1 MNRLTLTLMLSIF
14 LSSVV
19 SAESAASLCNR
30 LFDDAS
36 YSEAVTPCSSAAEEG
51 DLNAQTI
58 LGELYDSSNGVAVDA
73 AQSARWWGEAAAQGH
88 LPAQNLLALKYY
100 YGGTVFGPEEGWKQ
114 DYNKAME
121 IWRSSAERGEPTSQ
135 FMLGEMYKLGQGTP
149 RNPET
154 AYAWFMLS
162 SQGGYKLAT
171 DGAMEMSRSM
181 TPQQKQ
187 QARQLL
193 EDYSLLFSIPTQERE
208 NTED

>member
-1 MNRLTLTLMLSIF
+1 MNRLALILMSGIF
-14 LSSVV
+14 LSSTV
-19 SAESAASLCNR
+19 SAGTAASLCTK
-30 LFDDAS
+30 LFDGAS
-36 YSEAVTPCSSAAEEG
+36 YSEAVTPCTSAAEGG

-58 LGELYDSSNGVAVDA
+58 LGELYDHSKGVAADA
-73 AQSARWWGEAAAQGH
+73 SQSARWWGEASAKGH

-121 IWRSSAERGEPTSQ
+121 IWRSSAEQGEPTSQ
-135 FMLGEMYKLGQGTP
+135 FMLGEMYKLGQGVAH
-149 RNPET
+149 NPQT

-171 DGAMEMSRSM
+171 DGAMEMSRIM

-187 QARQLL
+187 QAKQLL
-193 EDYSLLFSIPTQERE
+193 DDYTLLFLR
-208 NTED
+208 TEE

>member
-1 MNRLTLTLMLSIF
+1 MMNRSTLTLTLGIF
-14 LSSVV
+14 LSSTV
-19 SAESAASLCNR
+19 SAETAASLCNR

-36 YSEAVTPCSSAAEEG
+36 YSEAVTPCTSAAEEG

-58 LGELYDSSNGVAVDA
+58 LGELYDHSKGVAADA
-73 AQSARWWGEAAAQGH
+73 AQSARWWEKAAAKGH

-100 YGGTVFGPEEGWKQ
+100 YGGTVFGPEEEWRQ
-114 DYNKAME
+114 DYSKAME

-135 FMLGEMYKLGQGTP
+135 FMLGEMYKLGQGVA
-149 RNPET
+149 RDSVT

-171 DGAMEMSRSM
+171 DGAMEMSRIM

-193 EDYSLLFSIPTQERE
+193 DDYSLLFSKGDVPQ
-208 NTED
+208 

>member
-1 MNRLTLTLMLSIF
+1 MNKLTLILISSIF
-14 LSSVV
+14 LPSAV
-19 SAESAASLCNR
+19 SAGSDASLCIK
-30 LFDDAS
+30 LFDEAS
-36 YSEAVTPCSSAAEEG
+36 YSEAVTPCSSAAEAG
-51 DLNAQTI
+51 DANAMTI

-73 AQSARWWGEAAAQGH
+73 VQSARWWGEAAAQGH

-114 DYNKAME
+114 DYSKAME
-121 IWRSSAERGEPTSQ
+121 IWRSSAEQGEPTSQ
-135 FMLGEMYKLGQGTP
+135 FMLGEMYKLGQGVTRDP
-149 RNPET
+149 VT

-187 QARQLL
+187 QAKQLL
-193 EDYSLLFSIPTQERE
+193 DDYTLLFSKGVVPQ
-208 NTED
+208 

>member
-1 MNRLTLTLMLSIF
+1 MNRLTLTLILGIF
-14 LSSVV
+14 LSSTV

-73 AQSARWWGEAAAQGH
+73 VQSARWWGEAAARGY

-121 IWRSSAERGEPTSQ
+121 IWRSSAEQGEPTSQ
-135 FMLGEMYKLGQGTP
+135 FMLGEMYKLGQGVA
-149 RNPET
+149 RDPET
-154 AYAWFMLS
+154 AYAWFMIS

-171 DGAMEMSRSM
+171 DGAMEMSRIM

-193 EDYSLLFSIPTQERE
+193 EDYSLLFSKKPVSQ
-208 NTED
+208 